1 MYAPQPQSTLEQ
13 NKQLLARWFEEVWN
27 QGHREVIHKVF
38 GADAVFRDGKNTY
51 RGPDGFCE
59 FYDAMRKQF
68 SNFSIKPIVGLAE
81 HDLVCSHVS
90 VECEHIESKTKVQF
104 TAIAI
109 VRVANGQFAEAW
121 QNWDQASLAAQLAA

>member
-1 MYAPQPQSTLEQ
+1 MAASQAQSIQDQ
-13 NKQLLARWFEEVWN
+13 NKQILARWFEEVWN
-27 QGHREVIHKVF
+27 KGDRGLIHEVF

-51 RGPDGFCE
+51 RGADGFCE
-59 FYDAMRKQF
+59 FYDTLRKQF

-81 HDLVCSHVS
+81 GDLVCSHFS

-109 VRVANGQFAEAW
+109 VRVANGQFTEAW
-121 QNWDQASLAAQLAA
+121 QNWDQAGLAAQLAG